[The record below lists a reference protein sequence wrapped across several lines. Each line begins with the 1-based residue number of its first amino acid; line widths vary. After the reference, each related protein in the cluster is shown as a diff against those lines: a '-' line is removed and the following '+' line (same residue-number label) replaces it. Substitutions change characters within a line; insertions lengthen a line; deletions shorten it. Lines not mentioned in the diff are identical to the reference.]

1 MVFEFPRDNDIKT
14 RARVDPI
21 KLKNRDDPEVK
32 MRFFLD
38 IVNLL
43 LQVVLGV
50 FRLIF
55 AYKSN
60 PGEAIKVFILNIAI
74 LVLVVFTH
82 LYYFNFYEDREYE
95 LDDFEYFRDIYK
107 NQATSKR
114 LMISSY
120 LLHAW

>member
-21 KLKNRDDPEVK
+21 KLKNKADPEVK
-32 MRFFLD
+32 MRFALD

-43 LQVVLGV
+43 VQVVLGV

-74 LVLVVFTH
+74 LVLVAFTH
-82 LYYFNFYEDREYE
+82 LYYFNFYENREYE
-95 LDDFEYFRDIYK
+95 LDDFKYFREIYK

-120 LLHAW
+120 LLHGW